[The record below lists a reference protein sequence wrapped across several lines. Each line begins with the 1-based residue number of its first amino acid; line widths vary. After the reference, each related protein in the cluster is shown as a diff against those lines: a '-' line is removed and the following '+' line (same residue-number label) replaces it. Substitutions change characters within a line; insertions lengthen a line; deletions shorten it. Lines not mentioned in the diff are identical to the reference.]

1 MQPRFAP
8 AVKEKQPE
16 TKAVGKVSYKIK
28 LDLQIIGNE
37 DTVIFEGLIFH
48 FF

>member
-37 DTVIFEGLIFH
+37 DTGIFEGLIFH

>member
-37 DTVIFEGLIFH
+37 DTGIFEGLIFH
-48 FF
+48 FL